1 MNDDHKL
8 ERFGDFLRKR
18 RLSLGSS
25 LRAFCQSFGEDPSN
39 WSKMERGLL
48 KPPSSVSRLCEMA
61 KRLGIEE
68 MEEKQRFLDLADAE
82 RGRIPEDIQKNKRW
96 VSHLP
101 VFFRTIRGEVPT
113 EEELLKLADMIRE
126 DMTAR
131 DEEAK

>member
-1 MNDDHKL
+1 
-8 ERFGDFLRKR
+8 
-18 RLSLGSS
+18 
-25 LRAFCQSFGEDPSN
+25 
-39 WSKMERGLL
+39 MERGLL

-68 MEEKQRFLDLADAE
+68 IEEKQQFLDLADAE